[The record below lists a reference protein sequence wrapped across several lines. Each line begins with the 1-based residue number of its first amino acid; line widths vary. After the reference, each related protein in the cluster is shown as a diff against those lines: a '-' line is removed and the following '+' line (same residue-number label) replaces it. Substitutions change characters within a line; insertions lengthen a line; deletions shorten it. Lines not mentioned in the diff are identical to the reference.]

1 MAQHVKALRAHVDA
15 LAAREYWSGYDA
27 SPELTVAFI
36 PSESL
41 IASALA
47 ADPGLLDHA
56 FRKRV
61 ALASPVTLWSV
72 LKTVAFSWQQD
83 VVTTEARELFRV
95 ARELH
100 GRLTTMATHV
110 DKLGRSIRGSVVD
123 YNRFV
128 GSLERQVLPSARRLS
143 MLDESKVIAEP
154 TVVEDEPRLLTA
166 PELVGALDED

>member
-1 MAQHVKALRAHVDA
+1 M
-15 LAAREYWSGYDA
+15 
-27 SPELTVAFI
+27 AFI

-83 VVTTEARELFRV
+83 VVTQEAREPL
-95 ARELH
+95 
-100 GRLTTMATHV
+100 
-110 DKLGRSIRGSVVD
+110 
-123 YNRFV
+123 
-128 GSLERQVLPSARRLS
+128 
-143 MLDESKVIAEP
+143 
-154 TVVEDEPRLLTA
+154 PRLA
-166 PELVGALDED
+166 